1 MRMRTNVISLVPRP
15 FFAGEEKWAWY
26 NLFAHARDR
35 IRVDIFRVL
44 APLYSRICTTEVR
57 CLRMLLPIVSEQT
70 LYKTRVY
77 ALCTRTY
84 VAMLHVHIVR
94 D

>member
-1 MRMRTNVISLVPRP
+1 M
-15 FFAGEEKWAWY
+15 
-26 NLFAHARDR
+26 FAHARDSLGIR

-44 APLYSRICTTEVR
+44 ARSLPLYSRICTTDDG

-70 LYKTRVY
+70 LYKTRVD
-77 ALCTRTY
+77 ALCTCSY
-84 VAMLHVHIVR
+84 VHIVR